1 MRSSRRK
8 RNRERPAG
16 VRLTRMSTEPAP
28 TDRSGR
34 RARTA
39 VPIIASFLWPG
50 IGHAMLGRRAL
61 GALLALPQ
69 LALVA
74 ALAVGL
80 LGSRAALIG
89 WLLEPLVLLGL
100 VGFNLVLLLS
110 RACAIAGSAVIA
122 TDGRPTRATVTLVLL
137 LVCGSMLVHGQAT
150 RMSWTA
156 YETLTTVFSPS
167 GPQGGALGGGPSAT
181 PRPTP
186 VATADPTV
194 APTPS
199 PSPTLPPPPDWAA
212 DGRLNLLLV
221 GADAGPG
228 RSKLR
233 TDTMILLSVEIDTG
247 KAALIGVPRNIRFA
261 PMPPPLD
268 AAFPGGFTDLLNAL
282 WVWVYDRPGAYPGE
296 AAAAPY
302 LAVQDA
308 VGLLLGVDVDAM
320 AVAELNGFVR
330 AVDALGGLDI
340 DVPSQVYDR
349 NYPTPDGTGYVEV
362 LIPAGPQHLD
372 GWHAL
377 AYARTRHQDSDYQ
390 RMERQQLVL
399 VAMQRQLRCGLAVRF
414 TELLEIARDTLWT
427 NFPLEGLP
435 ALVSVAGRVD
445 PDRVARLTLTPPA
458 FYPNLD
464 AGGIEHIRTAV
475 SDLLAAPLPA
485 PDPSATPAPDPC

>member
-1 MRSSRRK
+1 MPSEIMPSH
-8 RNRERPAG
+8 P
-16 VRLTRMSTEPAP
+16 S
-28 TDRSGR
+28 DRR
-34 RARTA
+34 RAPIA
-39 VPIIASFLWPG
+39 VPVIASFLWPG
-50 IGHAMLGRRAL
+50 IGHWMLGRRAL

-69 LALVA
+69 LALVT
-74 ALAVGL
+74 AVAIGL
-80 LGSRAALIG
+80 MNGRTTLLG

-100 VGFNLVLLLS
+100 IGLNLVLLLS
-110 RACAIAGSAVIA
+110 RAYGVAGSATEA
-122 TDGRPTRATVTLVLL
+122 SGGRPRRATVALVLL
-137 LVCGSMLVHGQAT
+137 LVIGSVVVHGQAT
-150 RMSWTA
+150 RMSWAA

-167 GPQGGALGGGPSAT
+167 GPQGGALGAQ
-181 PRPTP
+181 PTP
-186 VATADPTV
+186 TIAPTRTAHPTSAATTI
-194 APTPS
+194 PTPS
-199 PSPTLPPPPDWAA
+199 PSPTVAPAPDWAA

-247 KAALIGVPRNIRFA
+247 KAALIGVPRNLRFA

-268 AAFPGGFTDLLNAL
+268 QAFPGGFSDLLNAL
-282 WVWVYDRPGAYPGE
+282 WVWVDDRPGSYPGE
-296 AAAAPY
+296 PLAAPY

-308 VGLLLGVDVDAM
+308 VGLLLGVDVDAT

-340 DVPSQVYDR
+340 EVPSAVYDAR
-349 NYPTPDGTGYVEV
+349 YPTPDGTGYVEV

-377 AYARTRHQDSDYQ
+377 AYARTRHQDSDYG
-390 RMERQQLVL
+390 RMQRQQTVL
-399 VAMQRQLRCGLAVRF
+399 IAMQRQLRCGLAVRF

-427 NFPLEGLP
+427 NFPLDGLP

-445 PDRVARLTLTPPA
+445 PDLVARLTLTPPA

-464 AGGIEHIRTAV
+464 AAGIARIRTAV
-475 SDLLAAPLPA
+475 SDLLAAPLPT
-485 PDPSATPAPDPC
+485 PDPSATPEPDPC